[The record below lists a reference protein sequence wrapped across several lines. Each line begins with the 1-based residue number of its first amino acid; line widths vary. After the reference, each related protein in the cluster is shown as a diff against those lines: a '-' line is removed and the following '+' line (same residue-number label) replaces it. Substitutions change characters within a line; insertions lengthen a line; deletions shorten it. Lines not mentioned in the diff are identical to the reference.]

1 MKTMMKWKF
10 YSFKSILSR
19 AEEEFD
25 EINGIQVPK
34 QLAVPII
41 YMLLWSE
48 YNYRHALEL
57 LKWVIN

>member
-41 YMLLWSE
+41 YMF
-48 YNYRHALEL
+48 AM
-57 LKWVIN
+57 V